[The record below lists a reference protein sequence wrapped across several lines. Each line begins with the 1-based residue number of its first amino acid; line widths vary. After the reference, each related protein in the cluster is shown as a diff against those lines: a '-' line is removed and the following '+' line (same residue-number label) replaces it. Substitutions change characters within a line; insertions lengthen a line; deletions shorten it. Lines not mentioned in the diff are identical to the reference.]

1 MHRCFLEGIK
11 ENPSQNR
18 LTEKECQILKCIKDA
33 QHPVCINKWG
43 AYKHCIYTGKNRRK
57 SHGNIMSQS
66 GERVL
71 LTKKGLL
78 EEIPPPAPNR
88 LEKIEQSGVL
98 RHSAPGHAALEMRGR
113 WQGVNK

>member
-1 MHRCFLEGIK
+1 
-11 ENPSQNR
+11 
-18 LTEKECQILKCIKDA
+18 
-33 QHPVCINKWG
+33 
-43 AYKHCIYTGKNRRK
+43 
-57 SHGNIMSQS
+57 MSQS

-71 LTKKGLL
+71 LTKKGFL
-78 EEIPPPAPNR
+78 EEIFFFPNR